1 MKPNP
6 IILTMP
12 KVQDKKNAKPVE
24 EHLSEEE
31 YEEEVEED
39 EEVEEVEEEE
49 DEAGAAEDSK
59 RKRLTPLELFDELIQ
74 RFNNIERAE
83 AKFNEKQKEFD
94 QVQKEF
100 NTTYRKNMREL
111 SNYIKRFDKH
121 YRAQEG
127 KKKARKTGNAGKG
140 GFNKPVSVPE
150 KLRDFIGMIPDE
162 ETGKYELKTR
172 PEVTKLLNAKFV
184 ELGLVE
190 ERVEDNKKTNIIKL
204 NSSAQKAL
212 GVAKKD
218 SEILKK
224 DIQKFIAKFYH
235 EAKTESAT

>member
-1 MKPNP
+1 
-6 IILTMP
+6 MP

-31 YEEEVEED
+31 YEEEVEVDVE
-39 EEVEEVEEEE
+39 EEVEEEE
-49 DEAGAAEDSK
+49 VEDADATEDSK

-74 RFNNIERAE
+74 RFNNIEKAE

-94 QVQKEF
+94 QIQKEF

-111 SNYIKRFDKH
+111 SSYIKRFDKH

-140 GFNKPVSVPE
+140 GFNKPVAVPE
-150 KLRDFIGMIPDE
+150 KLRTFIGIGDD
-162 ETGKYELKTR
+162 ELKTR
-172 PEVTKLLNAKFV
+172 PEVTKLLNAKFA
-184 ELGLVE
+184 ELGLIE

-204 NSSAQKAL
+204 DSSAQKKL
-212 GVAKKD
+212 GIAKKE

-224 DIQKFIAKFYH
+224 DIQSFIAKFYH
-235 EAKTESAT
+235 EAKAESST

>member
-1 MKPNP
+1 
-6 IILTMP
+6 MP

-31 YEEEVEED
+31 EEYEEEVEED
-39 EEVEEVEEEE
+39 EEVEEEEEE
-49 DEAGAAEDSK
+49 EASAAEDSK

-74 RFNNIERAE
+74 RFNNIEKAE
-83 AKFNEKQKEFD
+83 AKFNEKQKEFA

-127 KKKARKTGNAGKG
+127 KKKVRKTGNAGKG
-140 GFNKPVSVPE
+140 GFNKPVAVPE
-150 KLRDFIGMIPDE
+150 KLRNFIGIGED
-162 ETGKYELKTR
+162 ELKTR
-172 PEVTKLLNAKFV
+172 PEVTKLLNAKFA

-224 DIQKFIAKFYH
+224 DIQTFIAKFYH
-235 EAKTESAT
+235 ESKAETAT

>member
-1 MKPNP
+1 
-6 IILTMP
+6 MP

-31 YEEEVEED
+31 EEYEEEVEED
-39 EEVEEVEEEE
+39 EEVEEEEEE
-49 DEAGAAEDSK
+49 EASAAEDSK

-74 RFNNIERAE
+74 RFNNIEKAE
-83 AKFNEKQKEFD
+83 AKFNEKQKEFA

-127 KKKARKTGNAGKG
+127 KKKVRKTGNAGKG
-140 GFNKPVSVPE
+140 GFNKPVAVPE
-150 KLRDFIGMIPDE
+150 KLRNFIGIGED
-162 ETGKYELKTR
+162 ELKTR
-172 PEVTKLLNAKFV
+172 PEVTKLLNAKFA

-224 DIQKFIAKFYH
+224 DIQTFIAKFYH
-235 EAKTESAT
+235 ESKAETAP

>member
-1 MKPNP
+1 LKPNP

-31 YEEEVEED
+31 EEYEEEVD
-39 EEVEEVEEEE
+39 EEVEEVEEEAE
-49 DEAGAAEDSK
+49 EADSTEDSK

-140 GFNKPVSVPE
+140 GFNKPVAVPE
-150 KLRDFIGMIPDE
+150 KLRDFIGIGED
-162 ETGKYELKTR
+162 ELKTR
-172 PEVTKLLNAKFV
+172 PEVTKLLNAKFA

-204 NSSAQKAL
+204 NGSALKAL

-224 DIQKFIAKFYH
+224 DIQTFIAKFYH
-235 EAKTESAT
+235 EAKAENAT

>member
-1 MKPNP
+1 
-6 IILTMP
+6 MP

-31 YEEEVEED
+31 YEEEVEE
-39 EEVEEVEEEE
+39 EEEEIEVEEEE
-49 DEAGAAEDSK
+49 EAESAK

-74 RFNNIERAE
+74 RFNNIEKAE
-83 AKFNEKQKEFD
+83 AKFIEKQKEFD

-100 NTTYRKNMREL
+100 NSTYRKNMREL

-140 GFNKPVSVPE
+140 GFNKQVAVPE
-150 KLRDFIGMIPDE
+150 KLRNFIGMIPDE
-162 ETGKYELKTR
+162 ETGEYELKSR
-172 PEVTKLLNAKFV
+172 PEVTKLLNAKFA

-190 ERVEDNKKTNIIKL
+190 ERVGEDNKKTNIIKL
-204 NSSAQKAL
+204 NGSAQKAL

-224 DIQKFIAKFYH
+224 DIQSFIAKFYH
-235 EAKTESAT
+235 EAKAEAESA

>member
-1 MKPNP
+1 
-6 IILTMP
+6 MP

-31 YEEEVEED
+31 YEEEVEE
-39 EEVEEVEEEE
+39 EEEEIEVEEEE
-49 DEAGAAEDSK
+49 EAESAK

-74 RFNNIERAE
+74 RFNNIEKAE
-83 AKFNEKQKEFD
+83 AKFIEKQKEFD

-100 NTTYRKNMREL
+100 NSTYRKNMREL

-140 GFNKPVSVPE
+140 GFNKQVAVPE
-150 KLRDFIGMIPDE
+150 KLRSFIGIGED
-162 ETGKYELKTR
+162 ELKSR
-172 PEVTKLLNAKFV
+172 PEVTKLLNAKFA

-190 ERVEDNKKTNIIKL
+190 ERVGEDNKKTNIIKL
-204 NSSAQKAL
+204 NGSAQKAL

-224 DIQKFIAKFYH
+224 DIQSFIAKFYH
-235 EAKTESAT
+235 EAKAEAESA

>member
-1 MKPNP
+1 
-6 IILTMP
+6 MP

-31 YEEEVEED
+31 YEEEIDED
-39 EEVEEVEEEE
+39 EEVEVEIEEEE
-49 DEAGAAEDSK
+49 EAGEAEESK
-59 RKRLTPLELFDELIQ
+59 RKRLTPLKLFDELIQ

-140 GFNKPVSVPE
+140 GFNKPVAVPE
-150 KLRDFIGMIPDE
+150 KLRNFIGIDE
-162 ETGKYELKTR
+162 DELKTR
-172 PEVTKLLNAKFV
+172 PEITKLLNAKFA

-204 NSSAQKAL
+204 NASAMKTL

-224 DIQKFIAKFYH
+224 DIQSFIAKFYH
-235 EAKTESAT
+235 EAKAESAT

>member
-1 MKPNP
+1 
-6 IILTMP
+6 MP

-31 YEEEVEED
+31 EEYEEEVD
-39 EEVEEVEEEE
+39 EEVEDAGATDEGEGE
-49 DEAGAAEDSK
+49 EAGAAEDSK

-74 RFNNIERAE
+74 RFNNIEKAE

-140 GFNKPVSVPE
+140 GFNKPVAVPE
-150 KLRDFIGMIPDE
+150 KLREFIGIGDD
-162 ETGKYELKTR
+162 ELKTR
-172 PEVTKLLNAKFV
+172 PQVTALLNAKFA

-204 NSSAQKAL
+204 NGSAMKAL

-235 EAKTESAT
+235 EAKAESST

>member
-31 YEEEVEED
+31 EEYEEEVEED
-39 EEVEEVEEEE
+39 EEVEEEEEE
-49 DEAGAAEDSK
+49 EASAAEDSK

-74 RFNNIERAE
+74 RFNNIEKAE
-83 AKFNEKQKEFD
+83 AKFNEKQKEFA

-127 KKKARKTGNAGKG
+127 KKKVRKTGNAGKG
-140 GFNKPVSVPE
+140 GFNKPVAVPE
-150 KLRDFIGMIPDE
+150 KLRNFIGIGED
-162 ETGKYELKTR
+162 ELKTR
-172 PEVTKLLNAKFV
+172 PEVTKLLNAKFA

-224 DIQKFIAKFYH
+224 DIQTFIAKFYH
-235 EAKTESAT
+235 ESKAETAT

>member
-1 MKPNP
+1 
-6 IILTMP
+6 MP

-31 YEEEVEED
+31 YEEEVDVEE
-39 EEVEEVEEEE
+39 EEEEIEVEEEE
-49 DEAGAAEDSK
+49 AESAK

-74 RFNNIERAE
+74 RFNNIEKAE
-83 AKFNEKQKEFD
+83 AKFIEKQKEFD

-100 NTTYRKNMREL
+100 NSTYRKNMREL

-140 GFNKPVSVPE
+140 GFNKPVAVPD
-150 KLRDFIGMIPDE
+150 KLREFIGIGE
-162 ETGKYELKTR
+162 EELKTR
-172 PEVTKLLNAKFV
+172 PEVTALLNAKFA

-190 ERVEDNKKTNIIKL
+190 ERVEDNKKKNIIKL
-204 NSSAQKAL
+204 NSAAQKAL

-218 SEILKK
+218 SEIPKK
-224 DIQKFIAKFYH
+224 DIQSFIAKFYK
-235 EAKTESAT
+235 EAKAEAESA